1 LRPCTRR
8 HAPGAL
14 ERSGSGRKADAGA
27 ARHAVVRPDGVRFLL
42 FDLDGT
48 LIKPGTDFA
57 AMREEVRLLFLAAGV
72 PHDFPFRHILG
83 GIDDAVAWLAAHGRG
98 EEGRALRAKAYGFIE
113 QREREGLAR
122 AAEIPGVRGAL
133 QAWREAGYQL
143 GIFTRTHPDV
153 MRESVAKFGL
163 GPFDVLLSR
172 ADGPPKPDPAQVRLA
187 LARAGAGAHE
197 ALAIGDHVFDIQ
209 SARAAGVRAVGVLTG
224 SGTRDA
230 LLAAGAMHVVPAVP
244 DVAALLAKPS

>member
-1 LRPCTRR
+1 MPR
-8 HAPGAL
+8 
-14 ERSGSGRKADAGA
+14 
-27 ARHAVVRPDGVRFLL
+27 VRPGPRFLL

-83 GIDDAVAWLAAHGRG
+83 GIDDAVDWLAAHGRG
-98 EEGRALRAKAYGFIE
+98 EEGQELRAKAYSFIE

-122 AAEIPGVRGAL
+122 AAEIPGVRDAL
-133 QAWREAGYQL
+133 GRWREAGYQL

-153 MRESVAKFGL
+153 LRDSIARFDL
-163 GPFDVLLSR
+163 GRFDVLLSR

-187 LARAGAGAHE
+187 LQRARAAPDE
-197 ALAIGDHVFDIQ
+197 ALAVGDHVFDIH

-230 LLAAGAMHVVPAVP
+230 LLAAGAELVLPAVP
-244 DVAALLAKPS
+244 DLDAVLAKPS